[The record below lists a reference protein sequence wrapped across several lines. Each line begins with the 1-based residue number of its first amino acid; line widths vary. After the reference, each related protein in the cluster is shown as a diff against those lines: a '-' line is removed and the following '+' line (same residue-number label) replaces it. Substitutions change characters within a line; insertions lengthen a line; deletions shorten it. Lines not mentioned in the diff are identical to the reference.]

1 MLKLLAIPSKST
13 ENILAMKPIL
23 PSLTASN
30 VCKWLFLVLTSILGT
45 LPTQAQT
52 ITDNAFAGAIRE
64 VCPTCI
70 DDANKLLFP
79 ATSLTSLDIS
89 NKGISDLTGIGGF
102 TSLKSLN
109 CHSNKL
115 TQLPTLP
122 STLTTL
128 QCDVNQITSLP
139 TLPAGL
145 TTLSCSYNQ
154 LPFLPNLPNTLTAL
168 ACNNNQLT
176 NLPDLPNTLTSLT
189 CSNNQLATLPN
200 ALPAGLKT
208 LFCLSNKLTQLPTL
222 PNSLT
227 TLYCQEN
234 QISCLPA
241 LPSSLSVLYLDTDKI
256 SCLPTVVVGLK
267 VYNAKGNLAEGMG
280 ACVTLSNPVLLTAIK
295 SRCSAC
301 FDNCNNLTPYAFTLT
316 YLELDGLPIN
326 SLSGIEHFRSLQNL
340 SCRHGQLESLPDNLP
355 NSLLRLDVQNNKITS
370 LPILPTNLQFLQLA
384 QNKLTKIDSLPAA
397 LRELYCN
404 NNLITFL
411 PKLPSTLTLLDC
423 SYNLLRTLPAS
434 LSNLNSLIAYNNQL
448 IELPPLPS
456 QLSTLDVKSN
466 SLTKL
471 PSLPSQLSSLY
482 CDNNSITCLP
492 LLPNS
497 IYSISINNNP
507 ISCIPNKIKG
517 NTIYL
522 NGKELP
528 LCGISNI
535 NFISAIQKTCPSCFD
550 ECLKLKMEEIEKITN
565 LNLSGQNISSLEDI
579 ELFTSLESLNISN
592 NPITCLH
599 KLPKSLTSI
608 TIDTDKITCIPDSLP
623 ALKVYNS
630 LGQLIPTPEKCVKIL
645 DNILANSIR
654 NSCYGCINECN
665 ILLPPS
671 QSLTQLTVYQTK
683 GIEEL
688 VKLKALTHL
697 SCQSCEG
704 ENLPNLPKNLRSLNW
719 AIGKLTRIENLPDSL
734 IEVRFSSNQI
744 TEIIN
749 LPTKLKILSIPNN
762 KLKTLQNL
770 SSFLEKIDASSNQ
783 ISSIDNLP
791 NTLIELNVLYNQ
803 LSSLPE
809 LPSSLQFINC
819 SQNPLIT
826 CLPFLPQ
833 GLKSLMI
840 YGNAAIKCLPNK
852 VDNLTLSTNY
862 TNPLPIC
869 GLDDPNLILA
879 IREVFSNF
887 FNSCLEI
894 NHEEALK
901 ITNLNISGKNINS
914 LVGLENFPNIQT
926 LNISNN
932 NIVCIPFLPENLL
945 SLTIDAEKTT
955 CLPAH
960 NPNLRVYDKSG
971 QLINTPALCPERIS
985 DINFAQA
992 IKRQCPTCL
1001 DDCNNLLPPA
1011 KTLEQ
1016 LNISYSNIK
1025 DLTGIGG
1032 FQSLKTLY
1040 CNDNKLTFLP
1050 EFPSNLTYLNISY
1063 NSIKKLNNLPK
1074 HLTYLDCSS
1083 NKIVE
1088 IEELTS
1094 LISSL
1099 NCNYNSLNTLP
1110 KLPQALTYLYCSNNN
1125 LTKLPELP
1133 SEINAINCSQNPQL
1147 ECLPFLPQKLR
1158 NLSIYNTK
1166 INCLPNSVNGIYI
1179 SANSSPLPFCGISD
1193 TNLQKAIAENCPNC
1207 FDDCMKINAIEAQ
1220 KVKSLTISGNNV
1232 TKIVDLHFFPN
1243 LESIDISNNHIICL
1257 SPLPNSVS
1265 SIKIDEEKIKCVL
1278 SENLNLKVFNSK
1290 GEIIPKPSACSTF
1303 IPDNNFANAIRRN
1316 CSTCIDDC
1324 NYLLPPAASLTY
1336 LSVTYSNITDLTG
1349 IAKFTS
1355 LQYLYASGNLLK
1367 TLPTLPS
1374 TLRTLDVRANALQS
1388 IPSLPDNITELYISN
1403 NSLTQLPTLPNT
1415 LQRLDLFNNKISTI
1429 PTLPP
1434 SLIDLRCSS
1443 NRITCLPSIPFSLT
1457 YLQFDS
1463 HKIGCLKNLKSG
1475 ISLIGYNNASFTT
1488 YPECSNPIILS
1499 DVTANT
1505 PNPVTPSTTVS
1516 LTVKRNYTGTVA
1528 IKWQRKKLN
1537 DSDYSDLK
1545 IDTIATASNAD
1556 FIYTIPNV
1564 TVADNGSEYRLV
1576 VTSAC
1581 SGTFTAKAFTLA
1593 VKDESLSPPT
1603 ITASPR
1609 DTVCLSQTIR
1619 LTSNCPPTSTTL
1631 WSTGENAPFID
1642 IHSSTQTSRTFTAKC
1657 STGAIQSPESPVKTI
1672 FWKPF
1677 NVILINIGQS
1687 KSATKQGQNVALSA
1701 WSSQFVTPDNGP
1713 SLAFSSQTNPSIYYL
1728 DNPNKTQ
1735 PRFWTAYVDICDVS
1749 SEGSVSFDMLATPE
1763 IGIPVSFNTH
1773 ENNTPYFM
1781 YANRDGFT
1789 ELYAQ
1794 NHPNFGFY
1802 AENENKQ
1809 NRYDD
1814 GLPAGLYKLSI
1825 RYWTQKGMGLTP
1837 SLRFPQ
1843 GSSTS
1848 YQEHWFRIQSKVG
1861 NSSARRSVDSLP
1873 DAPSFS
1879 ITPNP
1884 AATTAVLS
1892 VKQAKQQEIQYEWVD
1907 VTGRVHY
1914 KSQFVAETD
1923 NHTEQ
1928 LNITRLPTGL
1938 YFLRITTPTQQINLK
1953 VTKLD

>member
-1 MLKLLAIPSKST
+1 
-13 ENILAMKPIL
+13 MKPIL
-23 PSLTASN
+23 LSLTASN
-30 VCKWLFLVLTSILGT
+30 ICKWLFLVLTGIVGT
-45 LPTQAQT
+45 FPTQAQT
-52 ITDNAFAGAIRE
+52 ITDNAFAIAIRE

-109 CHSNKL
+109 CQSNKL

-122 STLTTL
+122 SPLTTL

-154 LPFLPNLPNTLTAL
+154 LPFLPNLPTTLTAL

-189 CSNNQLATLPN
+189 CSSNQLAALPN

-256 SCLPTVVVGLK
+256 SCLPTVVSGLK
-267 VYNAKGNLAEGMG
+267 VYNARGNLAEEIGI
-280 ACVTLSNPVLLTAIK
+280 CVTISNPVLLTAIK
-295 SRCSAC
+295 TRCSAC

-316 YLELDGLPIN
+316 YLELNGLPTN
-326 SLSGIEHFRSLQNL
+326 SLSGIEHFKSLQNL
-340 SCRHGQLESLPDNLP
+340 SCRYAQLESLPDNLP

-370 LPILPTNLQFLQLA
+370 LPNLPPNIQHLQLA

-397 LRELYCN
+397 LRQLYCN

-423 SYNLLRTLPAS
+423 SNNLLRTLPAS

-497 IYSISINNNP
+497 IYSISITNNP

-517 NTIYL
+517 STIYL

-550 ECLKLKMEEIEKITN
+550 ECLKIKTEEIEKITN

-599 KLPKSLTSI
+599 KLPKSLLSI

-645 DNILANSIR
+645 DNYLANTIR
-654 NSCYGCINECN
+654 NYCYNCINECN

-671 QSLTQLTVYQTK
+671 QSLTQISLFQSSAVD
-683 GIEEL
+683 EL
-688 VKLKALTHL
+688 IKLKSLTNL
-697 SCQSCEG
+697 SCNNCTG
-704 ENLPNLPKNLRSLNW
+704 EKLPNLPKNLRSLTWTN
-719 AIGKLTRIENLPDSL
+719 GRLTRIDNLPDSL
-734 IEVRFSSNQI
+734 QEADFNTNNI
-744 TEIIN
+744 TEVPN
-749 LPTKLKILSIPNN
+749 LPKNLRKIILQNN
-762 KLKTLQNL
+762 KLTKFDNSPIFLQR
-770 SSFLEKIDASSNQ
+770 IDVSVNQ
-783 ISSIDNLP
+783 ISHISNLP
-791 NTLIELNVLYNQ
+791 NTLIELNVRYNQ
-803 LSSLPE
+803 LSSLPD
-809 LPSSLQFINC
+809 LPSSLQVINC

-833 GLKSLMI
+833 GLTYLEI
-840 YGNAAIKCLPNK
+840 YGNAKIKCLPNK
-852 VDNLTLSTNY
+852 VDNLTLGTNY

-869 GLDDPNLILA
+869 SLGDPNLILA
-879 IREVFSNF
+879 IREVCSNC
-887 FNSCLEI
+887 FNSCFEF

-914 LVGLENFPNIQT
+914 LVGLENFPNIET

-932 NIVCIPFLPENLL
+932 NIFCIPFLPENLL
-945 SLTIDAEKTT
+945 SLTIDTEKIT
-955 CLPAH
+955 CLPTH
-960 NPNLRVYDKSG
+960 NLNIKVYDKSG
-971 QLINTPALCPERIS
+971 QLIKTPELCPERIS

-1011 KTLEQ
+1011 KALES
-1016 LNISYSNIK
+1016 LSISYSNIK
-1025 DLTGIGG
+1025 DLTGIIG

-1050 EFPSNLTYLNISY
+1050 ELPSNLTYLNTSY

-1074 HLTYLDCSS
+1074 KLTYLNCSS
-1083 NKIVE
+1083 NNMLE
-1088 IEELTS
+1088 IEELPS
-1094 LISSL
+1094 SISNL
-1099 NCNYNSLNTLP
+1099 TCNYNSLTTLP
-1110 KLPQALTYLYCSNNN
+1110 KLPQSLNYLYCSNNN

-1133 SEINAINCSQNPQL
+1133 SDINIIILDQNTQF

-1193 TNLQKAIAENCPNC
+1193 TNLQKAIAESCPSC
-1207 FDDCMKINAIEAQ
+1207 FDDCMRINTNEAQ
-1220 KVKSLTISGNNV
+1220 KLKSLAISGKNI

-1243 LESIDISNNHIICL
+1243 LESIDISNNPITCL

-1265 SIKIDEEKIKCVL
+1265 SIKIDEEKIKCV
-1278 SENLNLKVFNSK
+1278 SSKNLNLTVFNSK
-1290 GEIIPKPSACSTF
+1290 GEIIPKPSACSAF

-1316 CSTCIDDC
+1316 CSNCIDDC
-1324 NYLLPPAASLTY
+1324 NYLLPPAASLTS
-1336 LSVTYSNITDLTG
+1336 LSITYSNITDLAG
-1349 IAKFTS
+1349 IEGFAT
-1355 LQYLYASGNLLK
+1355 LQSLYASGNLLK

-1374 TLRTLDVRANALQS
+1374 TLRTLEVRANALQS

-1403 NSLTQLPTLPNT
+1403 NSLTQLPTLPNR
-1415 LQRLDLFNNKISTI
+1415 LQRLDLINNKISAI
-1429 PTLPP
+1429 PTLP
-1434 SLIDLRCSS
+1434 STLIDLRCSS
-1443 NRITCLPSIPFSLT
+1443 NQITCLPSIPFSLT

-1475 ISLIGYNNASFTT
+1475 ISLWSQSNQQLST
-1488 YPECSNPIILS
+1488 YSECSNPIILS

-1505 PNPVTPSTTVS
+1505 PNPVTPSTSVS

-1528 IKWQRKKLN
+1528 IKWQRKKLS

-1545 IDTIATASNAD
+1545 IDTIATATNAD
-1556 FIYTIPNV
+1556 FVYTIPSV

-1581 SGTFTAKAFTLA
+1581 SGTFTAKAFTLM

-1619 LTSNCPPTSTTL
+1619 LTSNCPPTSATI

-1657 STGAIQSPESPVKTI
+1657 STGAIQSPESPVKTVV
-1672 FWKPF
+1672 WKPF
-1677 NVILINIGQS
+1677 EVILINIGQS
-1687 KSATKQGQNVALSA
+1687 KSATKQGQNVSLSA
-1701 WSSQFVTPDNGP
+1701 WNSQFVTPDNGP

-1728 DNPNKTQ
+1728 DNPNKIQ

-1749 SEGSVSFDMLATPE
+1749 NEGSVSFDMLATPE

-1773 ENNTPYFM
+1773 ENNAPYFM

-1825 RYWTQKGMGLTP
+1825 RYWPQKGLGLAP

-1843 GSSTS
+1843 GISTS
-1848 YQEHWFRIQSKVG
+1848 YQEHWFRIQSKMRT
-1861 NSSARRSVDSLP
+1861 SSARRSVDSSP
-1873 DAPSFS
+1873 DAPLFS

-1884 AATTAVLS
+1884 ATTTAVLS
-1892 VKQAKQQEIQYEWVD
+1892 VKQAKHQEIQYEWVD
-1907 VTGRVHY
+1907 VTGRVHH

-1938 YFLRITTPTQQINLK
+1938 YFLRITTPTQQVNLK

>member
-1 MLKLLAIPSKST
+1 
-13 ENILAMKPIL
+13 MKPIL
-23 PSLTASN
+23 LPLTASN

-79 ATSLTSLDIS
+79 ATTLTSLDIS
-89 NKGISDLTGIGGF
+89 NKGVSDLTGIGGF

-189 CSNNQLATLPN
+189 CSNNQLVALPN

-222 PNSLT
+222 PNSLA

-256 SCLPTVVVGLK
+256 SCLPTAIADLK
-267 VYNAKGNLAEGMG
+267 VYNAKGNLVEGMG
-280 ACVTLSNPVLLTAIK
+280 ACVTISNPVLLTAIK
-295 SRCSAC
+295 SNCSAC

-316 YLELDGLPIN
+316 YLSLDGLPTN
-326 SLSGIEHFRSLQNL
+326 SLNGIEHFKSLQNL
-340 SCRHGQLESLPDNLP
+340 SCRYAQLESLPDNLP

-370 LPILPTNLQFLQLA
+370 LPILPPNLQFLQLA
-384 QNKLTKIDSLPAA
+384 QNKITKIDSLPAA
-397 LRELYCN
+397 LNQLYCN

-411 PKLPSTLTLLDC
+411 PKLPPTLTVLDC

-434 LSNLNSLIAYNNQL
+434 LSNLNTLIAYNNQL
-448 IELPPLPS
+448 IEIPPLPS
-456 QLSTLDVKSN
+456 RLGTLDVKSN

-471 PSLPSQLSSLY
+471 PSLPSQLTSLY

-507 ISCIPNKIKG
+507 ISCAPNKIRST
-517 NTIYL
+517 TIYL

-528 LCGISNI
+528 LCGIANI
-535 NFISAIQKTCPSCFD
+535 NLIAAVQKVCPSCFD
-550 ECLKLKMEEIEKITN
+550 ECLKIKKEEIEKITN
-565 LNLSGQNISSLEDI
+565 LNLSGQNISSLEGI
-579 ELFTSLESLNISN
+579 EMFTSLQSLNISN
-592 NPITCLH
+592 NPITCLSNI
-599 KLPKSLTSI
+599 PKNLLNI
-608 TIDTDKITCIPDSLP
+608 TIDTEKITCIPDSLP
-623 ALKVYNS
+623 ELKIYNS

-645 DNILANSIR
+645 DNALANTIR
-654 NSCYGCINECN
+654 GNCYSCINECN

-671 QSLTQLTVYQTK
+671 QSINQISLFQSSAAD
-683 GIEEL
+683 EL
-688 VKLKALTHL
+688 VKLKSLTNL
-697 SCQSCEG
+697 ICNNCTG
-704 ENLPNLPKNLRSLNW
+704 EKLPNLPKNLRSLTWIN
-719 AIGKLTRIENLPDSL
+719 GRLTRIDNLPDSL
-734 IEVRFSSNQI
+734 QEADFNTNNI
-744 TEIIN
+744 TDLAN
-749 LPTKLKILSIPNN
+749 LPKTLRKITLQNN
-762 KLKTLQNL
+762 KLTNFSNLPDFLQRINV
-770 SSFLEKIDASSNQ
+770 SVNQ
-783 ISSIDNLP
+783 ISSIEKLP
-791 NTLIELNVLYNQ
+791 NTLIELNVQYNK
-803 LSSLPE
+803 LTSLPD
-809 LPSSLQFINC
+809 LPSSLEVINC

-826 CLPFLPQ
+826 CLPFLPK
-833 GLKSLMI
+833 GLKRLEI

-852 VDNLTLSTNY
+852 VDNLILNTNY
-862 TNPLPIC
+862 TNPLPLC
-869 GLDDPNLILA
+869 SLGDPNLIMA
-879 IREVFSNF
+879 IREVCSNC
-887 FNSCLEI
+887 FNSCIEI

-901 ITNLNISGKNINS
+901 ITNLDISGKSINS
-914 LVGLENFPNIQT
+914 LVGLENFSNIET
-926 LNISNN
+926 LNVSKN
-932 NIVCIPFLPENLL
+932 NIVCIPFLPESLL
-945 SLTIDAEKTT
+945 SLTIDTEKIT

-960 NPNLRVYDKSG
+960 NSNLKVYDKSG
-971 QLINTPALCPERIS
+971 QLIDTTVLCPERIS
-985 DINFAQA
+985 DINFVKA
-992 IKRQCPTCL
+992 IKQQCPTCL

-1011 KTLEQ
+1011 KALEN
-1016 LNISYSNIK
+1016 LNIYGNEIKNI
-1025 DLTGIGG
+1025 TGVVG
-1032 FQSLKTLY
+1032 FQSLKTLD
-1040 CNDNKLTFLP
+1040 CGNNKLTFLP
-1050 EFPSNLTYLNISY
+1050 ELPSSLTSLSIYNNL
-1063 NSIKKLNNLPK
+1063 IKKLDNLPTNLK
-1074 HLTYLDCSS
+1074 Y
-1083 NKIVE
+1083 
-1088 IEELTS
+1088 
-1094 LISSL
+1094 L
-1099 NCNYNSLNTLP
+1099 NCNSNSISEITKLPSSVSEFYCSYNLLTTLP
-1110 KLPQALTYLYCSNNN
+1110 KLPQSLTYLYCNDNY
-1125 LTKLPELP
+1125 LTNLPELP
-1133 SEINAINCSQNPQL
+1133 SEINTIYCNQNPQL
-1147 ECLPFLPQKLR
+1147 ECLPFLPSKLR

-1166 INCLPNSVNGIYI
+1166 ITCLPNSVSGIYI
-1179 SANSSPLPFCGISD
+1179 NANSSLPFCGILDS
-1193 TNLQKAIAENCPNC
+1193 NLQKAIAENCPTC
-1207 FDDCMKINAIEAQ
+1207 FDDCMRINSTETQ
-1220 KVKSLTISGNNV
+1220 KVKSLNLSGKNID
-1232 TKIVDLHFFPN
+1232 KIMDLHFFPN
-1243 LESIDISNNHIICL
+1243 LESIDISNNPVSCL
-1257 SPLPNSVS
+1257 SPLPNSVF
-1265 SIKIDEEKIKCVL
+1265 SIKIDEEKVKCVS

-1290 GEIIPKPSACSTF
+1290 GEIIPKPSACSIF
-1303 IPDNNFANAIRRN
+1303 IPDINFANAIRRS
-1316 CSTCIDDC
+1316 CSNCIDDC
-1324 NYLLPPAASLTY
+1324 NYLLPPAASTTY
-1336 LSVTYSNITDLTG
+1336 LSITHNKIADLTG
-1349 IAKFTS
+1349 IEGFAS
-1355 LQYLYASGNLLK
+1355 LQSLYITGNLLK
-1367 TLPTLPS
+1367 TLPKLPP
-1374 TLRTLDVRANALQS
+1374 TLRTLEVSSNALQS
-1388 IPSLPDNITELYISN
+1388 IPSLPNNITELYISN
-1403 NSLTQLPTLPNT
+1403 NSLTQLPALPNS
-1415 LQRLDLFNNKISTI
+1415 LQRLDCVNNKISTI
-1429 PTLPP
+1429 PTLPA
-1434 SLIDLRCSS
+1434 SLIDLRCSY
-1443 NRITCLPSIPFSLT
+1443 NQIICLPSLPFSLT
-1457 YLQFDS
+1457 YLEFDS

-1475 ISLIGYNNASFTT
+1475 ISLRTPSSQQLTT

-1499 DVTANT
+1499 DVTANL
-1505 PNPVTPSTTVS
+1505 PNPVTPNTTVS
-1516 LTVKRNYTGTVA
+1516 LVVKRNYTGTVA

-1545 IDTIATASNAD
+1545 IDTISAATNTD
-1556 FIYTIPNV
+1556 FVYTIPNV

-1581 SGTFTAKAFTLA
+1581 SGIFTAKAFTLA

-1609 DTVCLSQTIR
+1609 DTICLTQTIR
-1619 LTSNCPPTSTTL
+1619 LTSNCPSTASTI
-1631 WSTGENAPFID
+1631 WSTGENTPFID

-1677 NVILINIGQS
+1677 EVILINIGQS
-1687 KSATKQGQNVALSA
+1687 KSATKQGQNITLSA
-1701 WSSQFVTPDNGP
+1701 WNSQFVTPDNGP
-1713 SLAFSSQTNPSIYYL
+1713 SLAFSTQANPSIYYL
-1728 DNPNKTQ
+1728 DNPNKIQ

-1773 ENNTPYFM
+1773 ENNAPYFM

-1843 GSSTS
+1843 GTSIS

-1861 NSSARRSVDSLP
+1861 NSSARRSVDSSP
-1873 DAPSFS
+1873 DASSFS

-1892 VKQAKQQEIQYEWVD
+1892 VKQAKHQEIQCEWVD
-1907 VTGRVHY
+1907 VTGRVHH

-1928 LNITRLPTGL
+1928 LNITSLPTGL
-1938 YFLRITTPTQQINLK
+1938 YFLRITTPTQQVNLK